1 MRRARRGS
9 SEPSMRP
16 PRLRYVDVWW
26 VVDGLMRGR
35 SVHRGF
41 TLVKTTTIGGPM
53 LVTGEEVA
61 IKRQPYY
68 EGQTQAQVR
77 GRCCSD
83 SVVILLSLAAPAS
96 STFHS
101 ALVRRWAR

>member
-1 MRRARRGS
+1 MRQH
-9 SEPSMRP
+9 
-16 PRLRYVDVWW
+16 RLTYVDVWW
-26 VVDGLMRGR
+26 AVNGLMRGR
-35 SVHRGF
+35 SVHRALK
-41 TLVKTTTIGGPM
+41 LVKTNAIGGPM

-77 GRCCSD
+77 GRCCID